1 MSDGRKRNG
10 KHLFDYTG
18 KKFYKLTAIKF
29 IKRENK
35 KTIWECKCDCGNVIN
50 LTIRSLV
57 CGHIKDCGCQRSI
70 RNAKHSTKHGL
81 AKTRLYHIFQGMKV
95 RCYNKNDH
103 SYPRY
108 GQRGITICDEW
119 MKDITKF
126 VEWANKNGYKDG
138 LSIDRIDPNKGYFP
152 ENCRWVNFKIQANN
166 KTNNKLVTFNGET
179 HTVSEWADKLGMKRK
194 ILEQRI
200 RNSEASKYSLE
211 EAFSKK
217 VREHDIM
224 LTFKGKTQ
232 NIKSWAEEIG
242 LPYSALNQ
250 RIYHGWDIERAL
262 TLPLQTNKSRRC

>member
-1 MSDGRKRNG
+1 M
-10 KHLFDYTG
+10 KHKDLTG
-18 KKFYKLTAIKF
+18 QKFNMLTVLSFAYVKETHAYWNCI
-29 IKRENK
+29 
-35 KTIWECKCDCGNVIN
+35 CDCGKTSV
-50 LTIRSLV
+50 V
-57 CGHIKDCGCQRSI
+57 CGSKLMRNITRSCGCLIPETSRI
-70 RNAKHSTKHGL
+70 RNSKHKLS
-81 AKTRLYHIFQGMKV
+81 KTRLYHIYYGMRV
-95 RCYNKNDH
+95 RCYNKNDPSFIH
-103 SYPRY
+103 Y

-126 VEWANKNGYKDG
+126 IEWANKNGYKDG

-200 RNSEASKYSLE
+200 RNSEAGKYSLE